1 MIQALW
7 FVVVLT
13 VLVVTGIWLAD
24 HPGSVTVQWQGYR
37 LDSSVALLLGA
48 VAAVAVAAAL
58 IYRLW
63 IVLEGLPSAGRRWR
77 QGRRQRRGFEALTR
91 GMVAVAAGDAEDA
104 GRQGK
109 RAEGLLE
116 DPPLTLL
123 LSAQAAQL
131 AGDEQAA
138 ERFFKAMLER
148 PGTEFL
154 GLRGLL
160 TQAIR
165 RHDWDEALA
174 LARRAYRLRPK
185 SDWVAANLL
194 DLQVR
199 AGQWLD
205 AEITLAEAVK
215 TGLVPPPQGDRR
227 RAVLLHQQSQEAE
240 AGGDGAKALKLARR
254 AHDHGPDFVPAA
266 VRLARLL
273 VADGKGPKAAQVIE
287 KTWGREPHP
296 DLYDAYRMTRREEDG
311 LTLARDTQRLAAAN
325 PDHPES
331 HIALAEAALEA
342 RLWGEARS
350 HLSAAAGAQPTA
362 RVCRLMARL
371 EEDEHADGAAAR
383 EWLVRASAAAPDP
396 AWVCQSCGNLAAEW
410 TVLCGNCEDFDSF
423 AWHTPPRVAHLP
435 GPQEAGPQEAG
446 PGDAGPGDAGPEDA
460 EFGDA
465 RTAVLTHDEAGAR

>member
-1 MIQALW
+1 MIQALL
-7 FVVVLT
+7 FMAVLAA
-13 VLVVTGIWLAD
+13 LALTGIWLAD

-48 VAAVAVAAAL
+48 VAVVAVLAAL
-58 IYRLW
+58 AYRFWMAL
-63 IVLEGLPSAGRRWR
+63 VDLPSVTRRWR
-77 QGRRQRRGFEALTR
+77 HGRRQRRGFEALTR

-148 PGTEFL
+148 PETEFL

-160 TQAIR
+160 TQGIK

-185 SDWVAANLL
+185 SAWVAANLL

-205 AEITLAEAVK
+205 AEITLGEAVK
-215 TGLVPPPQGDRR
+215 HALVPPLQGGRQ
-227 RAVLLHQQSQEAE
+227 RAALLHEQSQEAE
-240 AGGDGAKALKLARR
+240 AGGDVAKALKLARR
-254 AHDHGPDFVPAA
+254 AYDYDPAFVPAA

-273 VADGKGPKAAQVIE
+273 VADGKGPKAAKVIE
-287 KTWGREPHP
+287 KTWGLEPHP
-296 DLYDAYRMTRREEDG
+296 ELFDVYRAARPAEDDLA
-311 LTLARDTQRLAAAN
+311 LARGVQSLAAAN
-325 PDHPES
+325 PNHRES

-350 HLSAAAGAQPTA
+350 HLSAAEGAAPTA

-371 EEDEHADGAAAR
+371 EEDEHGDAAGAR
-383 EWLVRASAAAPDP
+383 EWLVRASMADPDP
-396 AWVCQSCGNLAAEW
+396 AWVCESCGNVAAEW
-410 TVLCGNCEDFDSF
+410 TVLCGKCEDFHRF
-423 AWHTPPRVAHLP
+423 AWRTPPRIAHLA
-435 GPQEAGPQEAG
+435 GPVEAGL
-446 PGDAGPGDAGPEDA
+446 EDA
-460 EFGDA
+460 EP
-465 RTAVLTHDEAGAR
+465 AVLTHDEAGAG

>member
-7 FVVVLT
+7 FMVVLAALALAG
-13 VLVVTGIWLAD
+13 VWLAD
-24 HPGSVTVQWQGYR
+24 NPGSVTVHWQGYR

-48 VAAVAVAAAL
+48 VAVVAVLAAL
-58 IYRLW
+58 AYRFW
-63 IVLEGLPSAGRRWR
+63 IVLVGLPSAVGRWRHGRR
-77 QGRRQRRGFEALTR
+77 RRSGFEALTR

-104 GRQGK
+104 ERQVK
-109 RAEGLLE
+109 RAEGLLH

-138 ERFFKAMLER
+138 EKFFKAMLAR
-148 PGTEFL
+148 PETEFL

-160 TQAIR
+160 TQGIK

-185 SDWVAANLL
+185 SDWVTANLL

-205 AEITLAEAVK
+205 AEITLGEAVK
-215 TGLVPPPQGDRR
+215 HALVAPPRGRHQ
-227 RAVLLHQQSQEAE
+227 RAALLHEQSKEAE
-240 AGGDGAKALKLARR
+240 TGGDGVKALKLAHR
-254 AHDHGPDFVPAA
+254 AHDQDSAFVPAA

-273 VADGKGPKAAQVIE
+273 FADGKGPKAAQVIE
-287 KTWGREPHP
+287 KTWRREPHP
-296 DLYDAYRMTRREEDG
+296 DLFEVYRAARPAEDS
-311 LTLARDTQRLAAAN
+311 LALARGVQRLAAAN
-325 PDHPES
+325 PGHRES

-350 HLSAAAGAQPTA
+350 HLSAAAGDDPTA

-371 EEDEHADGAAAR
+371 EEEEHGDAARAR
-383 EWLVRASAAAPDP
+383 EWLVRASVADP
-396 AWVCQSCGNLAAEW
+396 GLAWVCENCGNVAAEW
-410 TVLCGNCEDFDSF
+410 TALCGKCEDFNRF
-423 AWHTPPRVAHLP
+423 AWRTPLRVARLAES
-435 GPQEAGPQEAG
+435 Q
-446 PGDAGPGDAGPEDA
+446 DAAP
-460 EFGDA
+460 
-465 RTAVLTHDEAGAR
+465 AVLTHDEAGAG

>member
-7 FVVVLT
+7 FMVVLAAL
-13 VLVVTGIWLAD
+13 VLAGVWLAD
-24 HPGSVTVQWQGYR
+24 NPGSVTVQWQGYR

-48 VAAVAVAAAL
+48 VALVAVLAAL
-58 IYRLW
+58 AYRFW
-63 IVLEGLPSAGRRWR
+63 IVLVGLPSAARRWR
-77 QGRRQRRGFEALTR
+77 HDRRRRHGFEALTR

-104 GRQGK
+104 GRQVK

-138 ERFFKAMLER
+138 DKFFKAMLER
-148 PGTEFL
+148 PETEFL

-160 TQAIR
+160 TQGIK

-185 SDWVAANLL
+185 SDWVATNLL

-205 AEITLAEAVK
+205 AEITLGEAVK
-215 TGLVPPPQGDRR
+215 HALIPPPQGRHQK
-227 RAVLLHQQSQEAE
+227 AALLHEQSQEAE
-240 AGGDGAKALKLARR
+240 SGGDGAKALKLARR
-254 AHDHGPDFVPAA
+254 AHDQDPTFVPAA

-273 VADGKGPKAAQVIE
+273 VADGKGSKAAQVIE
-287 KTWGREPHP
+287 KTWRYEPHP
-296 DLYDAYRMTRREEDG
+296 ELFEVYRAARPADDS
-311 LTLARDTQRLAAAN
+311 LALARGVQRLAAAN
-325 PDHPES
+325 PGHRES

-350 HLSAAAGAQPTA
+350 HLSAAAGDDPTA

-371 EEDEHADGAAAR
+371 EEDEHGDAACAR
-383 EWLVRASAAAPDP
+383 EWLVRASVADPDP
-396 AWVCQSCGNLAAEW
+396 AWVCESCGNVAVEW
-410 TVLCGNCEDFDSF
+410 TVLCGKCEDFNRF
-423 AWHTPPRVAHLP
+423 AWRTPPRIARL
-435 GPQEAGPQEAG
+435 AG
-446 PGDAGPGDAGPEDA
+446 PGDVGPEDA
-460 EFGDA
+460 EP
-465 RTAVLTHDEAGAR
+465 AVLTHDEAGAG